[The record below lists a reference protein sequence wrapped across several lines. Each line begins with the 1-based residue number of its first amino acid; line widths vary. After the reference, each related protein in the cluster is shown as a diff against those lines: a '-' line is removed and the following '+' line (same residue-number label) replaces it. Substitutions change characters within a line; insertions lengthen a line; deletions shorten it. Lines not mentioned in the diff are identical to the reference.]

1 MAEQRKAPRIIAV
14 ANQKGGVG
22 KTTTAINLG
31 AALARR
37 DRRVL
42 LVDLD
47 PQGNAST
54 GLGVPP
60 EDRSVTSFEFLLGE
74 ASPQDAV
81 HQTATPN
88 LLLIPATSDL
98 SGADLELGN
107 RQGRTTLLR
116 GALRQPLMSDLALD
130 YVLID
135 CPPSLNVLTINA
147 LVAAQ
152 SVLVP
157 LQSEFFA
164 LEGLSQLM
172 LTIREVRQTANP
184 SLRIEGVALTMVDR
198 RTSLAQMVEADAR
211 ENLGDL
217 VFQTVIPR
225 NVRLSEAPSHAQS
238 VLDYDPSSTGA
249 AAYRALAAELM
260 SRES

>member
-1 MAEQRKAPRIIAV
+1 MRAPRPRIIAV

-54 GLGVPP
+54 GLGVTP
-60 EDRSVTSFEFLLGE
+60 EQRRVTRYDLLLGE
-74 ASPQDAV
+74 ATPRRPRTHRASRTSSWSPPPP
-81 HQTATPN
+81 TCRPPTSSSATPG
-88 LLLIPATSDL
+88 PP
-98 SGADLELGN
+98 G
-107 RQGRTTLLR
+107 LLR
-116 GALRQPLMSDLALD
+116 GALRQPLMATLALD

-135 CPPSLNVLTINA
+135 CPPSLGVLTINA

-172 LTIREVRQTANP
+172 LTIREVRQAANP
-184 SLRIEGVALTMVDR
+184 GLRIEGVALTMVDR
-198 RTSLAQMVEADAR
+198 RTSLAQQVEQDAR
-211 ENLGDL
+211 ENLGNL

-238 VLDYDPSSTGA
+238 VLDYDPASAGA
-249 AAYRALAAELM
+249 SAYRALAAELLA
-260 SRES
+260 REA